1 MRVRCTF
8 CGAEYEAPV
17 TRAAVALVGRCEYCR
32 RARLEPVDE
41 DGPPDD
47 GDDDAAARPE
57 DAGDGSATPL
67 APRRRRA
74 G

>member
-41 DGPPDD
+41 DGPPDGG
-47 GDDDAAARPE
+47 GDPAPPPR
-57 DAGDGSATPL
+57 DAGEASATPL